1 MAYFGVMEIAAEL
14 LWEQGNLR
22 ESVVFHFVAE
32 KEPEDWGRHRLCVP
46 QTVIY
51 KTLRLAMLHNPQM
64 PVSCVS

>member
-22 ESVVFHFVAE
+22 ESVVFHFVAQ

-46 QTVIY
+46 QTVVY
-51 KTLRLAMLHNPQM
+51 KTL
-64 PVSCVS
+64 